1 LLPESLRATNGGGVF
16 FLHGEEEYLKRRAAR
31 LLVEKY
37 VDPATREFNFERL
50 EGSETPLPQLASAIA
65 TPPMMTE
72 WRVVHGRG
80 AGALAGGAKASAR
93 IPGRAKKP
101 PPGLVLILQT
111 TVPPRTR
118 ARLYRYLARLA
129 RSAEFKAIQPHEV
142 PGWLVTWSREEAGVD
157 LKVGAARVLA
167 GAVGTDLGVLVRE
180 VEKLA
185 ALVGDGSS
193 VDQDAVAKGGIRIPR
208 QNRWEWFD
216 VVGNRQIP
224 AAVRGLGVLI
234 GQGESPVGLV
244 VGLASHFLRLGVAEE
259 GGERALNAVLPPYQ
273 RFLSRRIAGQAGRWN
288 RSDLAQAVRGLRRLD
303 QLLKSSSLPGDLLL
317 EEWLWSLKA
326 GDDKPGRRGDRR
338 ERGRRRGGRYERS
351 RGIGAAA
358 RR

>member
-1 LLPESLRATNGGGVF
+1 MLPKSLRATNGGGVF

-31 LLVEKY
+31 TLVEKY

-50 EGSETPLPQLASAIA
+50 EGSETPLPRLASAIA

-72 WRVVHGRG
+72 WRVVHVRG
-80 AGALAGGAKASAR
+80 AEAFAGSPKARAQILATAKD
-93 IPGRAKKP
+93 P
-101 PPGLVLILQT
+101 PPGLVLILQA
-111 TVPPRTR
+111 TVPARSR
-118 ARLYRYLARLA
+118 ARFYSDLAKLA

-142 PGWLVTWSREEAGVD
+142 PGWLVTWAREEAGVD
-157 LKVGAARVLA
+157 LKVDAARALA

-193 VDQDAVAKGGIRIPR
+193 VDRDAVAKGGIRIPR
-208 QNRWEWFD
+208 QNRWEWLD
-216 VVGNRQIP
+216 VVGNRRIP

-259 GGERALNAVLPPYQ
+259 GGARALNAVLPPYQ
-273 RFLSRRIAGQAGRWN
+273 RFLARRISGQAGRWN
-288 RSDLAQAVRGLRRLD
+288 RSDLARAVRGLRRLD
-303 QLLKSSSLPGDLLL
+303 QLLKSSSLTGDLLL
-317 EEWLWSLKA
+317 EEWLWSLE
-326 GDDKPGRRGDRR
+326 PGNDGSG
-338 ERGRRRGGRYERS
+338 GRRRSGHYGRS
-351 RGIGAAA
+351 RRTGATV